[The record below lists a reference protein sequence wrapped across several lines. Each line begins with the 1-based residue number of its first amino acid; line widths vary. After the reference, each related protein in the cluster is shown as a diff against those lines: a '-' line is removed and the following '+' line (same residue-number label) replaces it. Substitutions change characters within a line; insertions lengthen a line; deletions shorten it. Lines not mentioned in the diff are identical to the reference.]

1 MHRDGFIAVEDG
13 VIKYV
18 PVYIDLECPP
28 LNPFPR
34 VDYHSTLYSVRDIN
48 LAYSRRRQWGF
59 SKKNPPFRLLIGLFQ
74 AWHSASGI
82 FSGRRR
88 AVALLDNVCYLM
100 LGCPFSC
107 LGSLVHHG
115 DLMPQATNGDT
126 YIGKIMRPQG
136 ITLSSVFHS
145 EL

>member
-1 MHRDGFIAVEDG
+1 MSP
-13 VIKYV
+13 IK
-18 PVYIDLECPP
+18 
-28 LNPFPR
+28 PFSALIIIVLRTPYAILISPIR
-34 VDYHSTLYSVRDIN
+34 AADSGGLS
-48 LAYSRRRQWGF
+48 W
-59 SKKNPPFRLLIGLFQ
+59 KNPPFRLLIGLFQ

-82 FSGRRR
+82 FSGRQR